1 MNEYRGCS
9 FPIKSNPWHVPNLS
23 LPLNS
28 HLFRP
33 ALSVIQIDNAHKISC
48 FKKSYERTTINEPEM
63 RPTIKNIYPINV
75 FITYKYGRIVK

>member
-1 MNEYRGCS
+1 MSVEVAHS
-9 FPIKSNPWHVPNLS
+9 LLNPTAKLS

-28 HLFRP
+28 HLFRL

-63 RPTIKNIYPINV
+63 RPIIKNIYPI
-75 FITYKYGRIVK
+75 IILLLTSMAG